1 MSDKEYARNIKQ
13 VCELLQSEPTPD
25 VIQRLRDAFDNL
37 SKQLRTGPF
46 LEVFE
51 ATISNIPFSALFSLL
66 TAPDN
71 RLIVTVAEVTAQLL
85 RPLNWTM
92 VHETFEE
99 YIIQGLDHPHPVVKS
114 LVLNQFLKCEQKTD
128 PFSSKYGPH
137 IWQCLE
143 GKGDSDTT
151 KLAKKVLEHLCAID
165 MCLDYLL
172 SEKSMQTIKTLLS
185 GDESQR
191 FRVYDVVVAAIKQ
204 SDSVFEFF
212 RQEGVVDLLLKEAET
227 NDVLVAMNFYE
238 LIPALCTSSVPF
250 DYLDTAGVFDKALA
264 QIRSAKIE
272 ETATSSLTRM
282 SALKLFVRTANAGGI
297 SPAKFLEKYAIVPEL
312 TELMLLPDPRSDIK
326 TTAIACLGTIGSSSE
341 ALEYLGSEKA
351 ALEALVSVYNSSLAD
366 LRIECLRTISCIFGY
381 SATPSGTASQ
391 ICYELYTKL
400 DNGKFLVGLTK
411 EIMKG
416 FEESCIAGFS
426 VIQKMA
432 LHAWGVHEIASYQ
445 NIVNFLLMRD
455 PSRVKT
461 AQQWQFAVIESIV
474 NSPDAKKEFDGE
486 TLAQLSRYA
495 REGPYYIGS
504 APRVALQGST

>member
-1 MSDKEYARNIKQ
+1 MSDKEYTRNIKQ
-13 VCELLQSEPTPD
+13 VCELLQSDPTPD

-37 SKQLRTGPF
+37 SKQLKTGPF

-51 ATISNIPFSALFSLL
+51 ATLSNIPFSALFSLL

-85 RPLNWTM
+85 RPVNWSM
-92 VHETFEE
+92 VHQTFEE

-128 PFSSKYGPH
+128 PFSAKYGPH
-137 IWQCLE
+137 IWRCLE
-143 GKGDSDTT
+143 GKSDNDTT
-151 KLAKKVLEHLCAID
+151 KLAKQVLEHLCSVG

-172 SEKSMQTIKTLLS
+172 SEKSIQTIKALLT

-191 FRVYDVVVAAIKQ
+191 FRVFDVVVTAIKQ

-212 RQEGVVDLLLKEAET
+212 RQEGVVDLLLKEADT
-227 NDVLVAMNFYE
+227 DDVLAVMNFHE
-238 LIPALCTSSVPF
+238 LVPSLCTSSVPF
-250 DYLDTAGVFDKALA
+250 EYLDTAGVFDKALE
-264 QIRSAKIE
+264 QIRSAKAE
-272 ETATSSLTRM
+272 ETATSSLIRM
-282 SALKLFVRTANAGGI
+282 SALKLFVRAVNAGGI

-312 TELMLLPDPRSDIK
+312 TELILLPDPRSDIK
-326 TTAIACLGTIGSSSE
+326 TTAIACLGTIASSSE
-341 ALEYLGSEKA
+341 ALEYLSSEKA
-351 ALEALVSVYNSSLAD
+351 ALAALVSVYNSSIAD
-366 LRIECLRTISCIFGY
+366 LRVECLRMISCIFGY

-391 ICYELYTKL
+391 VCYELYTQL
-400 DNGKFLVGLTK
+400 DDGKFLVGLTK

-426 VIQKMA
+426 VIQKIS
-432 LHAWGVHEIASYQ
+432 LHAWGVHEIASYK

-474 NSPDAKKEFDGE
+474 NSPDAKKEFDGD
-486 TLAQLSRYA
+486 TLTQLNKYA
-495 REGPYYIGS
+495 REGPYYVGS
-504 APRVALQGST
+504 VPRVALQGSS